1 MSEDKKEKV
10 KFEEHEKRAFWII
23 GFAVILFLVLVL
35 GGIILLK
42 VTRNVLDDVNELDGN
57 LVIGGEEIKNY
68 TTDEDG
74 ERRNVSEGVVDA
86 EFEVAGRRFSHFN
99 IREYAG
105 LSTIDAA
112 VENLTEETLPES
124 DFVLTFYDDNGD
136 ALDEIVV
143 SIREIE
149 PRNMEMLIA
158 TVEED
163 IVNAKS
169 IDVKEVADS
178 VEVSE

>member
-23 GFAVILFLVLVL
+23 GFALILFLVLVF

-42 VTRNVLDDVNELDGN
+42 VTRNVLDDVNDLDGN
-57 LVIGGEEIKNY
+57 LTIGGDEIKNY

-105 LSTIDAA
+105 MSTIDAT
-112 VENLTEETLPES
+112 VENLTEETLPEA
-124 DFVLTFYDDNGD
+124 DFVLILYDNNGD
-136 ALDEIVV
+136 SLEEVVVRIAEIKAQ
-143 SIREIE
+143 R
-149 PRNMEMLIA
+149 MEMLI
-158 TVEED
+158 TTLEED
-163 IVNAKS
+163 LANAKS
-169 IDVKEVADS
+169 IDVKEVTGN

>member
-23 GFAVILFLVLVL
+23 GFAVILFLVLVF

-42 VTRNVLDDVNELDGN
+42 VTRNVLDDVNDLDGN

-105 LSTIDAA
+105 LSTIDAT

-169 IDVKEVADS
+169 IDVKEVPSS

>member
-1 MSEDKKEKV
+1 MSENKKEKV
-10 KFEEHEKRAFWII
+10 KFEEHEKRAFWIV

-42 VTRNVLDDVNELDGN
+42 VTRNVLDDVNDLDGN

-68 TTDEDG
+68 TTDENG

-105 LSTIDAA
+105 ISTIDAT
-112 VENLTEETLPES
+112 VENLTEEALSEA
-124 DFVLTFYDDNGD
+124 DFMLSLYDDNGD
-136 ALDEIVV
+136 SLEEIVV
-143 SIREIE
+143 RIGQLEARG
-149 PRNMEMLIA
+149 MEMLI
-158 TVEED
+158 TTLEED
-163 IVNAKS
+163 LVNAKS
-169 IDVKEVADS
+169 IDVKEVPSS